1 MNEEDNQM
9 IIYNVKDNYDTFE
22 SYKRN
27 KISLGSSD
35 MATLLLRSGYQL
47 ELLHFGIDEC
57 YTAWYVID
65 STVEIPSHYS
75 LITSTTKWLKIYD
88 DSSLVFD
95 ERGDFEIYRAG
106 EMGCIIRKI
115 GG

>member
-1 MNEEDNQM
+1 MM
-9 IIYNVKDNYDTFE
+9 ILFQVKDNDCFDG
-22 SYKRN
+22 YKKN

-35 MATLLLRSGYQL
+35 MSSLLLRAGSQI
-47 ELLHFGIDEC
+47 ELLNFGIDDC
-57 YTAWYVID
+57 YSAWYVD
-65 STVEIPSHYS
+65 ESDVEIPSHYS